1 MIQQDYFIRVI
12 REFFDAL
19 ARALSKPTPEDKS
32 EAVHSLYEQYLGSY
46 EFYQNATVEDAM
58 QHIASLYP
66 EDQYL
71 QRMEMLAELYYAEA
85 DLRATPIGQTLME
98 RALKLFSHIDS
109 HSKTFSITR
118 KQKIDAIRHRL
129 GLISGN
135 TI

>member
-1 MIQQDYFIRVI
+1 MLQQDYFIRVL

-19 ARALSKPTPEDKS
+19 ARAMRKDGEDRS
-32 EAVHSLYEQYLGSY
+32 RAVHELYTQYLGEY
-46 EFYQNATVEDAM
+46 ECWQNATVEEAM
-58 QHIASLYP
+58 ELLSQYP
-66 EDQYL
+66 EEQRL
-71 QRMEMLAELYYAEA
+71 NRMEMLAELYYAEA